1 MTRPPTRSNGLALQP
16 QEACDIVVGACSNS
30 RARSARRRPADR
42 MRLHSSVFPGELH
55 MWVLGLRQQRR
66 FSIESMCRFSF
77 VWGLGL
83 FPAFPSY
90 LPAYAPTRVK
100 AKFSSGL
107 GCADDDALGCLFA
120 CLGGLGLLPA
130 HLFYKTTCPK
140 HLGSQL

>member
-1 MTRPPTRSNGLALQP
+1 MALPFNHRKPATLSLVRVAIVELVQQDVVPHQNALAFF
-16 QEACDIVVGACSNS
+16 I
-30 RARSARRRPADR
+30 
-42 MRLHSSVFPGELH
+42 VFPGELH

-130 HLFYKTTCPK
+130 HLFYQTTCPK